1 MKVAIYGRSFS
12 KESFK
17 SIQILLESL
26 FRINAELFI
35 YEEFAIFLKKTGIA
49 PSKPYAVFKDHTAL
63 PKDTSFLFSC
73 GGDGTF
79 LQTVNIVRDSGVPV
93 IGLNAGRLGFL
104 ASISDENIS
113 ESLAMLF
120 KGDYLIEERTLI
132 KLSIEGFEEIEPAI
146 AMNEITI
153 HKKDMGM
160 ITIHVELDGEF
171 LNSYWA
177 DGLIISTPTGS
188 TAYSMSV
195 GGPIILPDS
204 GNLIISPVSPHNL
217 TVRPLVIPDN
227 KTIKLRVSSR
237 SEQFQIALDS
247 RSFFVDTESELII
260 QKNSYTMKLARIHG
274 SNFYNTLRS
283 KLMWGIDKR
292 N

>member
-1 MKVAIYGRSFS
+1 MKVAIFGRSFS

-17 SIQILLESL
+17 SMQILLESL
-26 FRINAELFI
+26 FLSKAELFI
-35 YEEFAIFLKKTGIA
+35 YEEFALFLKKAGIA
-49 PSKPYAVFKDHTAL
+49 PSQPYAVFNDHFTL
-63 PKDTSFLFSC
+63 PRDTSFLFSC

-113 ESLAMLF
+113 ESLDMLF
-120 KGDYLIEERTLI
+120 NGNYLIEERTLI
-132 KLSIEGFEEIEPAI
+132 KLFIEGYEEIEPAI

-160 ITIHVELDGEF
+160 ITIHVELDDEF

-247 RSFFVDTESELII
+247 RSFFVDTESELKI

-274 SNFYNTLRS
+274 SNFYNTLRN